1 MVLLTTNPKG
11 RLLCALGSTK
21 HESHWVMMSV
31 LPHTTFIELAG
42 MQVAWWALP
51 THTQPRV
58 DSKPKPGS
66 FLLTSEL
73 IFEVLTLMWPKFWLV
88 TLV

>member
-1 MVLLTTNPKG
+1 MVLLTTNPNG
-11 RLLCALGSTK
+11 RLLHALGSTK
-21 HESHWVMMSV
+21 HKSHWAIISV
-31 LPHTTFIELAG
+31 LPHTTFMELARTQ
-42 MQVAWWALP
+42 MAWWVLP
-51 THTQPRV
+51 IHTQPRV

-73 IFEVLTLMWPKFWLV
+73 IFEVVTLMWPKIWLV